1 MYERIGGGPALRLA
15 VGEFYE
21 LVLADPELAPYF
33 TGTDVDVLKK
43 HQAALLATVLGGP
56 SAYTGRDMAD
66 AHAGRGITDRHFSLV
81 RDYLN
86 SVLWKLHV
94 EEEVIAAVD
103 ATVASLRS
111 AIVEKAEAQ

>member
-15 VGEFYE
+15 VEEFYA
-21 LVLADPELAPYF
+21 LVLADAELAPYF
-33 TGTDVDVLKK
+33 TAADMDVLKK

-66 AHAGRGITDRHFSLV
+66 AHAGRGITERHFSLV

-86 SVLWKLHV
+86 AVLWKLHV
-94 EEEVIAAVD
+94 EQEVIEAVD
-103 ATVASLRS
+103 ATITSLRT
-111 AIVEKAEAQ
+111 AIVEKG